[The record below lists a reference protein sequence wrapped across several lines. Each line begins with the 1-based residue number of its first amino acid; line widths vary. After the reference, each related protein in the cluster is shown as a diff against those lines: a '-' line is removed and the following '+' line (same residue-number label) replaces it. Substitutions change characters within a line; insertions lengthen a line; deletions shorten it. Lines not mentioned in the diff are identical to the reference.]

1 VGRTHEAMLRCEVN
15 GECDLRWNVGGDV
28 VAFDPGVPAV
38 GLAGVDKRE
47 VPVDSSDGARGP
59 HAF

>member
-1 VGRTHEAMLRCEVN
+1 MLRCEVN
-15 GECDLRWNVGGDV
+15 GECDLPWNVGGDV

-47 VPVDSSDGARGP
+47 VPVDSSDGTRGP